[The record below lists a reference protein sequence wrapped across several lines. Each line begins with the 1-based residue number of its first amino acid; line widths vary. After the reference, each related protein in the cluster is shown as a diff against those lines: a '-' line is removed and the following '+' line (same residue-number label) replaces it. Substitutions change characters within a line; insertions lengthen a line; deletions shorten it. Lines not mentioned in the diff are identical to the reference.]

1 MAIHPIDLSTV
12 YSQIDNV
19 AKFNASQNQLAQV
32 ANQQGINKA
41 MRENLEKSQA
51 VKETPKDNPNA
62 TTVKQDG
69 RNGSAYGDDV
79 PNDRGERKSEDTEEE
94 KSVTQFEFS
103 DPRLGRHIDITG

>member
-32 ANQQGINKA
+32 ANQQVINKA
-41 MRENLEKSQA
+41 TRDNLEKSQS

-69 RNGSAYGDDV
+69 RQGKS
-79 PNDRGERKSEDTEEE
+79 SEDGQMGKKEKNPEAEQEEE
-94 KSVTQFEFS
+94 TVRQIEIS
-103 DPRLGRHIDITG
+103 DPRLGRRIDITG